1 MYPTIEIGSFALSTH
16 LILNILAAIAVGI
29 AANWRAKERGYS
41 SDANEVINLVFYL
54 TLGVLGGAYLGLL
67 IPYTVNHFFT
77 GQPAPAQW
85 WLSGQNWFGAVAG
98 GSLAGLLYCKHNQR
112 PVGWSF
118 DLFAPLLPLGLAI
131 VRIGC
136 LLAGDSYGK
145 LTTSWLAMRLP
156 DDHGLWASRYPTQIV
171 DALLNLLIL
180 FILLGF
186 ERWVARRG
194 KPQGWPFEGFLFWLY
209 TLLFC
214 GQRLYFETWRG
225 DTPPLIGWLS
235 WNHLYSLMGILA
247 ALAGI
252 AWGLR
257 QRGKRV
263 SPAQPPVEIH

>member
-1 MYPTIEIGSFALSTH
+1 MYPAILIGSFKLSTH
-16 LILNILAAIAVGI
+16 LILNLLAVVALSI
-29 AANWRAKERGYS
+29 AAARRMKARGYYA
-41 SDANEVINLVFYL
+41 DVNVAINLIFYL
-54 TLGVLGGAYLGLL
+54 ALGVLAGAYLALF
-67 IPYTVNHFFT
+67 IPYTVNYLT
-77 GQPAPAQW
+77 GQLAPAQW

-98 GSLAGLLYCKHNQR
+98 GSLAGLLYCKRHQR
-112 PVGWSF
+112 PIGWSF
-118 DLFAPLLPLGLAI
+118 DLFAPLLPLTLAI

-186 ERWVARRG
+186 ERWAARRG

-225 DTPPLIGWLS
+225 DTPPLIGSLS
-235 WNHLYSLMGILA
+235 WNHLYSLLGLLA

-252 AWGLR
+252 TWGLR
-257 QRGKRV
+257 QRGKHLR
-263 SPAQPPVEIH
+263 PAQPPVETH